1 MSASATRPAVLRIA
15 ALSRPH
21 AARLATAAVLGALA
35 VAAGIGLLATSG
47 YLISR
52 AAQQPPILE
61 LSVAIV
67 AVRAF
72 GVSRAVLRYLER
84 LAGHDAT
91 LRTLGSMRAGLF
103 ARLEPLVPGGLPG
116 VRTGDL
122 LSRFVA
128 DVDELQNLWLRA
140 AGPMAVALLA
150 GTLAVGIAAF
160 ALPAAALV
168 LAAALLAA
176 GVALPAAG
184 LLAARSGSRREAP
197 ARARLSAELV
207 EALACAPELA
217 AYGAAAAAAERVDAC
232 DRALQRHR
240 RRTALVSAGAEGA
253 VTALAGLAVAGVLL
267 VAVPAVSDGRLSGV
281 LLGMLALLALGAFE
295 AVRPLPAAAAHLA
308 GTAQAARRV
317 LDLTDRTPPV
327 TDPPSPLAA
336 AAVGDLRVRGVRA
349 RYGDGPW
356 VLAGVDL
363 EVRPG
368 RIVALTGPS
377 GAGKTTLA
385 NLLVRFRDPDE
396 GTIELDGH
404 DLRRYA
410 QADVRR
416 VVGLAG
422 QEAHLFPTSIR
433 ENLRIARPG
442 ASDAELTD
450 ALRRA
455 HSDGWVAGLP
465 DGLDTRLGE
474 GGSGVSGGQR
484 QRLALAR
491 ALLADVRVL
500 VLDEPAAHLD
510 AQAGAELT
518 RELLDTARAAGV
530 GVVLITHRRGGLEAA
545 DEVLELRDGRIGA
558 APAGAVSP

>member
-1 MSASATRPAVLRIA
+1 VSTAATRPALIRIA

-21 AARLATAAVLGALA
+21 AARLAAAAVLGALA
-35 VAAGIGLLATSG
+35 IGAGIGLLATSG

-67 AVRAF
+67 AVRFF

-91 LRTLGSMRAGLF
+91 LRALGTMRARLF

-150 GTLAVGIAAF
+150 GALAVAIAAVT
-160 ALPAAALV
+160 LPAAALV
-168 LAAALLAA
+168 LAASLVTA
-176 GVALPAAG
+176 GVALPAVGLSAG
-184 LLAARSGSRREAP
+184 RAASRRESP
-197 ARARLSAELV
+197 ARARLQAELV
-207 EALACAPELA
+207 EALAAAPELV
-217 AYGAAAAAAERVDAC
+217 AYGAAEAAAARIDAC
-232 DRALQRHR
+232 DAALLGHR
-240 RRTALVSAGAEGA
+240 RRTALVSAFAEGA
-253 VTALAGLAVAGVLL
+253 VTALAGLAVVGVL
-267 VAVPAVSDGRLSGV
+267 VVSVPAVSGGTLSGV
-281 LLGMLALLALGAFE
+281 FLGMLALLALGAFE

-308 GTAQAARRV
+308 GTAESARRV
-317 LDLTDRTPPV
+317 LDLTDHTPPV
-327 TDPPSPLAA
+327 ADPAAPLAPPLA
-336 AAVGDLRVRGVRA
+336 GHIRVRGVRA

-356 VLAGVDL
+356 VLDGADL
-363 EVRPG
+363 ELRPG
-368 RIVALTGPS
+368 RTVALTGPS

-385 NLLVRFRDPDE
+385 NLLVRFRDPDA
-396 GTIELDGH
+396 GAVELDGA
-404 DLRRYA
+404 DVRLYA

-416 VVGLAG
+416 IVGLAG
-422 QEAHLFPTSIR
+422 QEAYLFPTSIR
-433 ENLRIARPG
+433 ENLRIARTE
-442 ASDAELTD
+442 ATDAELTD

-455 HSDGWVAGLP
+455 HCADWVASLP
-465 DGLDTRLGE
+465 DGLDTRLGD
-474 GGSGVSGGQR
+474 GGTGVSGGQR

-491 ALLADVRVL
+491 ALLADVRML

-510 AQAGAELT
+510 AAAAAALT
-518 RELLDTARAAGV
+518 HELLQTARAEGIGV
-530 GVVLITHRRGGLEAA
+530 LLITHRRAGLDLA
-545 DEVLELRDGRIGA
+545 DEVLELRDGRLS
-558 APAGAVSP
+558 VSP

>member
-1 MSASATRPAVLRIA
+1 VSTTATRPALIRIA

-21 AARLATAAVLGALA
+21 AARLAAAAVLGALA
-35 VAAGIGLLATSG
+35 IGAGIGLLATSG

-52 AAQQPPILE
+52 AAQRPPILE

-67 AVRAF
+67 AVRFF

-91 LRTLGSMRAGLF
+91 LRALGTMRARLF

-150 GTLAVGIAAF
+150 GALAVAIAAV

-168 LAAALLAA
+168 LAASLVTA
-176 GVALPAAG
+176 GVALPAVG
-184 LLAARSGSRREAP
+184 LTAARAASRRESP
-197 ARARLSAELV
+197 ARARLQAELV
-207 EALACAPELA
+207 EALAGAPELV
-217 AYGAAAAAAERVDAC
+217 AYGAADHAAARIDAC
-232 DRALQRHR
+232 DGALLRHR
-240 RRTALVSAGAEGA
+240 RRTALVSAFAEGA
-253 VTALAGLAVAGVLL
+253 VTALAGLAVVGVL
-267 VAVPAVSDGRLSGV
+267 VVSVPAVSGGTLSGV
-281 LLGMLALLALGAFE
+281 FLGMLALLALGAFE
-295 AVRPLPAAAAHLA
+295 AVRPLPTAAAHLA
-308 GTAQAARRV
+308 GTAQSARRV

-327 TDPPSPLAA
+327 ADPESPLAPPRA
-336 AAVGDLRVRGVRA
+336 GHIRMRGVRA
-349 RYGDGPW
+349 RYGDGHW
-356 VLAGVDL
+356 VLDGADL
-363 EVRPG
+363 ELRPG
-368 RIVALTGPS
+368 RTVALTGPS

-385 NLLVRFRDPDE
+385 NLLVRFRDPDA
-396 GTIELDGH
+396 GSVELDGA
-404 DLRRYA
+404 DLRLYA

-416 VVGLAG
+416 IVGLAG
-422 QEAHLFPTSIR
+422 QDAHLFPTSIR
-433 ENLRIARPG
+433 ENLRIARTD
-442 ASDAELTD
+442 ATDAELTD

-455 HSDGWVAGLP
+455 HSADWVASLP
-465 DGLDTRLGE
+465 DGLDTRLGD
-474 GGSGVSGGQR
+474 GGTGVSGGQR

-510 AQAGAELT
+510 AAAAAALT
-518 RELLDTARAAGV
+518 HELLQTARTEGIGV
-530 GVVLITHRRGGLEAA
+530 LLITHRRAGLDLA
-545 DEVLELRDGRIGA
+545 DDVLELRDGRLL
-558 APAGAVSP
+558 VSP

>member
-1 MSASATRPAVLRIA
+1 MSVAQTRSPVVRIA

-21 AARLATAAVLGALA
+21 AGRLLAAAVLGALA
-35 VAAGIGLLATSG
+35 IGAGIGLLATSG

-52 AAQQPPILE
+52 AAQRPPILE

-67 AVRAF
+67 AVRFF

-91 LRTLGSMRAGLF
+91 LRALGTVRARLF
-103 ARLEPLVPGGLPG
+103 TRLEPLVPAGLPG

-150 GTLAVGIAAF
+150 GAIAVGVAAF

-168 LAAALLAA
+168 LALLLLAA

-184 LLAARSGSRREAP
+184 ALAGRSSAHREAP

-207 EALACAPELA
+207 SALDCAPELA
-217 AYGAAAAAAERVDAC
+217 AFGAAGRSAARVDTC
-232 DRALQRHR
+232 DAELGGHR
-240 RRTALVSAGAEGA
+240 RRTALVAAAAEGL
-253 VTALAGLAVAGVLL
+253 VTALAGLAVASVLL
-267 VAVPAVSDGRLSGV
+267 VSIPAVSGGALSGV
-281 LLGMLALLALGAFE
+281 YLGMLALLALAAFE

-308 GTAQAARRV
+308 ATAHAAGRV
-317 LDLTDRTPPV
+317 LELTDRTPPV
-327 TDPPSPLAA
+327 ADPEAPVAP
-336 AAVGDLRVRGVRA
+336 VGRGHIRVRGVRA

-356 VLAGVDL
+356 VLDGIDL
-363 EVRPG
+363 ELRPG

-385 NLLVRFRDPDE
+385 NLLVRFRDPDA
-396 GTIELDGH
+396 GCVELDGT

-410 QADVRR
+410 QADVRAI
-416 VVGLAG
+416 VGLGG

-433 ENLRIARPG
+433 ENLRIARQ
-442 ASDAELTD
+442 AATDAELID

-455 HSDGWVAGLP
+455 HSADWVAALP
-465 DGLDTRLGE
+465 EGLDTRLGE
-474 GGSGVSGGQR
+474 GGEGVSGGQR
-484 QRLALAR
+484 QRLSLAR
-491 ALLADVRVL
+491 ALLADVRAL

-510 AQAGAELT
+510 ARAAAALT
-518 RELLDTARAAGV
+518 RELLETARGAGV
-530 GVVLITHRRGGLEAA
+530 GVLIITHRPGGLEAA
-545 DEVLELRDGRIGA
+545 DEVLELRDGRIA
-558 APAGAVSP
+558 ASTSAGVSP

>member
-1 MSASATRPAVLRIA
+1 MSVSANRPALIRIA

-21 AARLATAAVLGALA
+21 LGRLAAAAALGALA
-35 VAAGIGLLATSG
+35 IGAGIGLLATSG

-52 AAQQPPILE
+52 AAQRPPILE

-72 GVSRAVLRYLER
+72 GVSRAVVRYLER

-91 LRTLGSMRAGLF
+91 LRTLGTVRARLF

-150 GTLAVGIAAF
+150 GTLAVGIAAV

-168 LAAALLAA
+168 LAASLLAA

-184 LLAARSGSRREAP
+184 LLAGRSGSRREAP
-197 ARARLSAELV
+197 ARARLTAELV

-217 AYGAAAAAAERVDAC
+217 AYGAAGAAAARVDAC
-232 DRALQRHR
+232 DSALHRHR
-240 RRTALVSAGAEGA
+240 RRTALVSACAEGA
-253 VTALAGLAVAGVLL
+253 VTALAGLAVVAVLL
-267 VAVPAVSDGRLSGV
+267 VSVPAVSGGTLSGV
-281 LLGMLALLALGAFE
+281 LLGMLALLALAAFE
-295 AVRPLPAAAAHLA
+295 AVRPLPAAAAHLG

-327 TDPPSPLAA
+327 ADPESPLAA
-336 AAVGDLRVRGVRA
+336 AGLGHMRLRRVRA
-349 RYGDGPW
+349 RYAEGPW
-356 VLAGVDL
+356 VLDGVDL
-363 EVRPG
+363 ELRPG
-368 RIVALTGPS
+368 RAVALIGPS

-396 GTIELDGH
+396 GAVELDGH
-404 DLRRYA
+404 DLRLYA

-442 ASDAELTD
+442 ATDAELHD
-450 ALRRA
+450 ALGRA
-455 HSDGWVAGLP
+455 HSDEWVSGLP

-474 GGSGVSGGQR
+474 GGTGVSGGQR

-491 ALLADVRVL
+491 ALLADVRLL

-510 AQAGAELT
+510 AGAAAALT
-518 RELLDTARAAGV
+518 HELLKTARAEGV
-530 GVVLITHRRGGLEAA
+530 GVLLITHRRAGLDLA
-545 DEVLELRDGRIGA
+545 DEVVELRDGRIA
-558 APAGAVSP
+558 VAGGG

>member
-1 MSASATRPAVLRIA
+1 MSLSTDRPALIRIA

-21 AARLATAAVLGALA
+21 AARLAAAAVLGALA
-35 VAAGIGLLATSG
+35 VGAGIGLLATSG

-52 AAQQPPILE
+52 AAQRPPILE

-91 LRTLGSMRAGLF
+91 LRALGTMRMRLF

-116 VRTGDL
+116 VQTGDL

-140 AGPMAVALLA
+140 LGPMAVALLA
-150 GTLAVGIAAF
+150 GLLAIAIAAV
-160 ALPAAALV
+160 ALPGAAIA
-168 LAAALLAA
+168 LAASLLAA

-184 LLAARSGSRREAP
+184 MLAGRAGSRREAP

-217 AYGAAAAAAERVDAC
+217 AYGAAGAAAARVDDC
-232 DRALQRHR
+232 DAALHRHR

-253 VTALAGLAVAGVLL
+253 VTALAGLAVVAVLI
-267 VAVPAVSDGRLSGV
+267 VSVPAVTDGTLAGV
-281 LLGMLALLALGAFE
+281 LLGMLALLALAAFE

-308 GTAQAARRV
+308 GTAQAAQRV

-327 TDPPSPLAA
+327 SDPAAPLAPA
-336 AAVGDLRVRGVRA
+336 GLGHLRLRGVRA
-349 RYGDGPW
+349 RYGQGPW
-356 VLAGVDL
+356 VLDGVDL
-363 EVRPG
+363 ELHPG
-368 RIVALTGPS
+368 RAVALTGPS

-396 GTIELDGH
+396 GTVELDGH
-404 DLRRYA
+404 DVRAYA

-416 VVGLAG
+416 IVGLAG

-433 ENLRIARPG
+433 ENLRIARP
-442 ASDAELTD
+442 AATDVELSD

-455 HSDGWVAGLP
+455 HSEEWIAGLP

-474 GGSGVSGGQR
+474 GGTGVSGGQR

-491 ALLADVRVL
+491 ALLADVRLL

-510 AQAGAELT
+510 AAAAAALT
-518 RELLDTARAAGV
+518 HELLATARVEGV
-530 GVVLITHRRGGLEAA
+530 GVLLITHRRAGLDLA
-545 DEVLELRDGRIGA
+545 DAVLELRDGRIAA
-558 APAGAVSP
+558 APA

>member
-1 MSASATRPAVLRIA
+1 
-15 ALSRPH
+15 
-21 AARLATAAVLGALA
+21 
-35 VAAGIGLLATSG
+35 
-47 YLISR
+47 
-52 AAQQPPILE
+52 
-61 LSVAIV
+61 
-67 AVRAF
+67 
-72 GVSRAVLRYLER
+72 
-84 LAGHDAT
+84 
-91 LRTLGSMRAGLF
+91 
-103 ARLEPLVPGGLPG
+103 

-150 GTLAVGIAAF
+150 GTLAVGIAAV

-168 LAAALLAA
+168 LAAALLTA

-184 LLAARSGSRREAP
+184 LLSARSGSRREAP

-217 AYGAAAAAAERVDAC
+217 AYGAAGTAAARVEAC
-232 DRALQRHR
+232 DRALHRHR

-253 VTALAGLAVAGVLL
+253 VTALSGLAVVGVLW
-267 VAVPAVSDGRLSGV
+267 VSVPAVAGGSLAGV
-281 LLGMLALLALGAFE
+281 LLGMLALLALASFE

-327 TDPPSPLAA
+327 TDPARPLAA
-336 AAVGDLRVRGVRA
+336 ATLGDVRMRGVRA

-356 VLAGVDL
+356 VLDGVDL
-363 EVRPG
+363 ELRPG

-385 NLLVRFRDPDE
+385 NLLVRFRDPD
-396 GTIELDGH
+396 GGAVELDGH

-442 ASDAELTD
+442 ASDAELGD

-474 GGSGVSGGQR
+474 GGTGVSGGQR

-510 AQAGAELT
+510 AAAAAALT
-518 RELLDTARAAGV
+518 HELLQTARAEGV
-530 GVVLITHRRGGLEAA
+530 GVLLITHRRAGLDLA

-558 APAGAVSP
+558 APGAPVSP

>member
-1 MSASATRPAVLRIA
+1 VRASANRPAVIRIA

-21 AARLATAAVLGALA
+21 AGRLAAAAALGALA
-35 VAAGIGLLATSG
+35 IGAGIGLLATSG

-72 GVSRAVLRYLER
+72 GVSRAVMRYLER

-91 LRTLGSMRAGLF
+91 LRALGTMRTRLF

-150 GTLAVGIAAF
+150 GALAVGIAAV

-184 LLAARSGSRREAP
+184 LLAGRSGSRREAP
-197 ARARLSAELV
+197 ARARLTAELV

-217 AYGAAAAAAERVDAC
+217 AYGAAGAAAARVDAC
-232 DRALQRHR
+232 DRTLHRHR
-240 RRTALVSAGAEGA
+240 RRTALVSACAEGA

-267 VAVPAVSDGRLSGV
+267 VSVPAVSGGTLPGV
-281 LLGMLALLALGAFE
+281 LLATLALLALASFE

-327 TDPPSPLAA
+327 TDPAAPLDAA
-336 AAVGDLRVRGVRA
+336 AIGHVRVHGVRA
-349 RYGDGPW
+349 RYAEGPW
-356 VLAGVDL
+356 VLDGVDL
-363 EVRPG
+363 ELRPG
-368 RIVALTGPS
+368 RTVALTGPS

-396 GTIELDGH
+396 GAVELDGH
-404 DLRRYA
+404 DVRRYA

-433 ENLRIARPG
+433 ENLRIASPG
-442 ASDAELTD
+442 ATDAELWD

-455 HSDGWVAGLP
+455 HSEGWVSGLP
-465 DGLDTRLGE
+465 DGLDTPLGE
-474 GGSGVSGGQR
+474 GGTGVSGGQR

-491 ALLADVRVL
+491 ALLADVRLL
-500 VLDEPAAHLD
+500 VLDEPAAHL
-510 AQAGAELT
+510 AAAAAAALT
-518 RELLDTARAAGV
+518 HELLQTARAEGV
-530 GVVLITHRRGGLEAA
+530 GVLLITHRRAGLDLA
-545 DEVLELRDGRIGA
+545 DEVVELRDGRIA
-558 APAGAVSP
+558 AAAAR